1 MNTMWNSASWKS
13 DPGDVCRPV
22 LSEAVFSPPVLA
34 LHGSTNTGGLWQ
46 GTADYLRGRHRL
58 IAPDLSRYGSNRT
71 AGNIPDVAGVVIGA
85 MAEPMHLV
93 GHGNGAAV
101 ALEIALL
108 RPQLVK
114 SLTLIEPALFHLL
127 RAGAPSDLALFAELA
142 GMAEKLA
149 TTARASGPSACMRAY
164 IDFWHGAGAWRR
176 TSESLRQEVV
186 RHADQVVR
194 DLAAA
199 LAAAWP
205 ASRCRRLDCPTL
217 AIMALDSPVASL
229 RVTEMVAET
238 VPDARLAMVADAGHM
253 ALLTDPHIVNP
264 MISAHLRAADRV
276 PSVLKPRRSRVKTHK
291 NVGIAAGTTVPNG
304 PSHDARRTRFWS
316 D

>member
-1 MNTMWNSASWKS
+1 MWNSASWQS
-13 DPGDVCRPV
+13 DPGPICQPV
-22 LSEAVFSPPVLA
+22 LSNTVLA
-34 LHGSTNTGGLWQ
+34 LHGSASTGRLWQ

-93 GHGNGAAV
+93 GHGHGAAV

-108 RPQLVK
+108 RPELVK

-127 RAGAPSDLALFAELA
+127 RDGAPTDLALFAELA
-142 GMAEKLA
+142 SMAAKLT
-149 TTARASGPSACMRAY
+149 TTASSPNPTAGMRAY

-176 TSESLRQEVV
+176 TSESLRQELEH
-186 RHADQVVR
+186 HADQVGR

-205 ASRCRRLDCPTL
+205 ARRCRRLDCPTL

-229 RVTEMVAET
+229 RVTEMVAEA

-264 MISAHLRAADRV
+264 MISAHLRTADRV
-276 PSVLKPRRSRVKTHK
+276 RSVRKPRRSRVRTHK
-291 NVGIAAGTTVPNG
+291 NVGIASGTTVPNG
-304 PSHDARRTRFWS
+304 PSHDARRNPFLV
-316 D
+316 

>member
-1 MNTMWNSASWKS
+1 MNTMWNSASWQS
-13 DPGDVCRPV
+13 DPGPICQPV
-22 LSEAVFSPPVLA
+22 LSNTVLA
-34 LHGSTNTGGLWQ
+34 LHGSANTGRLWQ
-46 GTADYLRGRHRL
+46 GTAEYLRGRHRL

-93 GHGNGAAV
+93 GHGHGAAV

-149 TTARASGPSACMRAY
+149 TTARASGPSAGMRAY

-176 TSESLRQEVV
+176 TSESLRQELV
-186 RHADQVVR
+186 RHAEQAGR
-194 DLAAA
+194 DLATA
-199 LAAAWP
+199 LAATWP
-205 ASRCRRLDCPTL
+205 ANRCRALGCPTL
-217 AIMALDSPVASL
+217 AVMALDSPVLSL
-229 RVTEMVAET
+229 RVTEMVAEAI
-238 VPDARLAMVADAGHM
+238 PGARLAIVPDAGHM
-253 ALLTDPHIVNP
+253 ALLTAPHIVNP
-264 MISAHLRAADRV
+264 MIAAHLRAADGVRTARKSRLSTTA
-276 PSVLKPRRSRVKTHK
+276 PSRS
-291 NVGIAAGTTVPNG
+291 I
-304 PSHDARRTRFWS
+304 
-316 D
+316 

>member
-1 MNTMWNSASWKS
+1 MLSNT
-13 DPGDVCRPV
+13 
-22 LSEAVFSPPVLA
+22 VLA
-34 LHGSTNTGGLWQ
+34 LHGSANTGRLWQ

-93 GHGNGAAV
+93 GHGHGAAV

-149 TTARASGPSACMRAY
+149 TTARASGPSAGMRAY

-176 TSESLRQEVV
+176 TSESLRQELV
-186 RHADQVVR
+186 RHAEQAGR
-194 DLAAA
+194 DLATA
-199 LAAAWP
+199 LAATWP
-205 ASRCRRLDCPTL
+205 ANRCRALGCPTL
-217 AIMALDSPVASL
+217 AVMALDSPVLSL
-229 RVTEMVAET
+229 RVTEMVAEAI
-238 VPDARLAMVADAGHM
+238 PGARLAIVPDAGHM
-253 ALLTDPHIVNP
+253 ALLTAPHIVNP
-264 MISAHLRAADRV
+264 MIAAHLRAADGVHTARKSRLSTTA
-276 PSVLKPRRSRVKTHK
+276 PSRS
-291 NVGIAAGTTVPNG
+291 I
-304 PSHDARRTRFWS
+304 
-316 D
+316 